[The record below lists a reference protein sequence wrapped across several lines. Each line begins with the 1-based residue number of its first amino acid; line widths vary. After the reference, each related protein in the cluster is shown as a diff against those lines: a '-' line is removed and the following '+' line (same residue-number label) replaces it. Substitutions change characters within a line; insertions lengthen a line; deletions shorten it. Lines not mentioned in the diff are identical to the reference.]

1 MTMSCIFRGLAL
13 VLSLSIT
20 AAKAHDIHSHEGPLR
35 HWHLLNDTAHFDGAF
50 HHTHGPL
57 VYIEDAQEALRTVPI
72 DRLSVEDRRYV
83 LARKARIEA
92 INAREDHH
100 ASRSASRL
108 STRAVTFIQ
117 LSVIVLLIGAFLYR
131 NGRRALL
138 AAPFLALGVLLAS
151 AGGHALRSARSTSD
165 PVAMDSAF
173 APFKPKVGTH
183 WDNDWFYVESRGLAE
198 HEMMAGIVS
207 WQQQVPIPQCYIGD
221 NAWPIPLNPVLADT
235 VIPVDE
241 VHFTRGAVA
250 VAVNGIPIFNPHT
263 NTGVDAYLDGQLDE
277 FGGHS
282 GRADDYHYHIAPL
295 HLYAQ
300 TAPTRPIAFGLDG
313 YAVYGDT
320 EPEGVPMMPLDTN
333 HGHFGLDGVYHYHGT
348 AEAPYMIGNM
358 VGHVTEDTTH
368 QIVPQ
373 AHAHPVRPALTPLQG
388 AVIISHTPNADTTG
402 FTLVYTRNG
411 ATDSIV
417 YDWTAAGVYTYR
429 FYVNGSETTQVYDG
443 PPPCELSTMVAEMS
457 MGGMVV
463 FPSPGDGA
471 FVIQTG
477 PGLRSSDVRSIEV
490 YDMNGQLLRSYGN
503 YVSMIDVRDAPS
515 GTYLIRLVAD
525 GRMITQKVVLR

>member
-1 MTMSCIFRGLAL
+1 M
-13 VLSLSIT
+13 
-20 AAKAHDIHSHEGPLR
+20 
-35 HWHLLNDTAHFDGAF
+35 
-50 HHTHGPL
+50 
-57 VYIEDAQEALRTVPI
+57 
-72 DRLSVEDRRYV
+72 
-83 LARKARIEA
+83 
-92 INAREDHH
+92 
-100 ASRSASRL
+100 
-108 STRAVTFIQ
+108 TRAITFIQ
-117 LSVIVLLIGAFLYR
+117 LAVIGLVIGIFLYR
-131 NGRRALL
+131 RGRR
-138 AAPFLALGVLLAS
+138 VLLALPFLMVGVALAG
-151 AGGHALRSARSTSD
+151 AGGHTLRSARSISD
-165 PVAMDSAF
+165 PVVMDSAF
-173 APFKPKVGTH
+173 MPFKPKVATH
-183 WDNDWFYVESRGLAE
+183 WDDDWFYVESRGLAE

-207 WQQQVPIPQCYIGD
+207 WQQQVPIPQCYIGA
-221 NAWPIPLNPVLADT
+221 NAWQIPLSPELADT

-241 VHFTRGAVA
+241 VHFTRGALA

-295 HLYAQ
+295 HLYTQ
-300 TAPTRPIAFGLDG
+300 TQPTRPIAFGLDG

-333 HGHFGLDGVYHYHGT
+333 HGHFGLDGIYHYHGT

-373 AHAHPVRPALTPLQG
+373 AQAHPVRPALTPLQG

-402 FTLVYTRNG
+402 FTLVYTHNG

-429 FYVNGSETTQVYDG
+429 FYVNGAETTQVYNG
-443 PPPCELSTMVAEMS
+443 PPPCELSSMVAEMS
-457 MGGMVV
+457 IGGLVV

-471 FVIQTG
+471 FLVQTG

-490 YDMNGQLLRSYGN
+490 YDLRGQLVRSYGN
-503 YVSMIDVRDAPS
+503 YVPMIDLHGAPA
-515 GTYLIRLVAD
+515 GTYVIRLVAV